1 MANEYLKIFVSAYA
15 CEPGLGSEIGVG
27 WHWILEMS
35 RYFEI
40 WVLTRK
46 SNKHTIDRWLRDNPY
61 HANIHFLYFDLPKWT
76 RFWKKGLRGVH
87 LYYYLWQRC
96 CNSIVKQTM
105 QENGIEIFHHLTYG
119 NALWGVSSYGQKQ
132 CFIWG
137 PIGGLETIPAEF
149 TRHYGYKSRLIEWVR
164 RILVYS
170 VGLNIDFKS
179 RCRNANLILCK
190 TAITQSLIPP
200 LCREKSILFTDVA
213 AEETDWEFEKIQK
226 EVGTTNFLT
235 VGRLD
240 AWRGFDLIIEAFS
253 KVVTINPDVHLTII
267 GEGIDKKRLSKLI
280 YERKLESWVT
290 MVGKVDRCRYI
301 EALKGTDVVINASLK
316 EGGVTVAFDSL
327 SNGKPLVCI
336 DTTGYTRTLT
346 NNYSVLISRDHRPE
360 IIENLTG
367 VMLQL
372 TDRITRVTIGI
383 NALQASTRYTWEKYG
398 REIHKVIT
406 DAYNVYKLGK

>member
-1 MANEYLKIFVSAYA
+1 M
-15 CEPGLGSEIGVG
+15 
-27 WHWILEMS
+27 
-35 RYFEI
+35 
-40 WVLTRK
+40 
-46 SNKHTIDRWLRDNPY
+46 
-61 HANIHFLYFDLPKWT
+61 
-76 RFWKKGLRGVH
+76 
-87 LYYYLWQRC
+87 
-96 CNSIVKQTM
+96 
-105 QENGIEIFHHLTYG
+105 
-119 NALWGVSSYGQKQ
+119 
-132 CFIWG
+132 
-137 PIGGLETIPAEF
+137 
-149 TRHYGYKSRLIEWVR
+149 
-164 RILVYS
+164 
-170 VGLNIDFKS
+170 
-179 RCRNANLILCK
+179 
-190 TAITQSLIPP
+190 
-200 LCREKSILFTDVA
+200 
-213 AEETDWEFEKIQK
+213 
-226 EVGTTNFLT
+226 
-235 VGRLD
+235 
-240 AWRGFDLIIEAFS
+240 
-253 KVVTINPDVHLTII
+253 
-267 GEGIDKKRLSKLI
+267 
-280 YERKLESWVT
+280 T